1 MTALPKLQMPNWV
14 PSGEQTVEP
23 SGEQVVP
30 FPGAGAA
37 EAEGAAE
44 TEAEAEAEAMG
55 VGPREADGVTV
66 GAAEDAE
73 GAKTPPVGEGR
84 AAVTVPTMLRVEGTT
99 YADEDVAGAWEEADK
114 TGAAGA

>member
-1 MTALPKLQMPNWV
+1 MPNCA

-30 FPGAGAA
+30 FPGAGAGA
-37 EAEGAAE
+37 ADAEG
-44 TEAEAEAEAMG
+44 MG
-55 VGPREADGVTV
+55 VGRRGADGVMV

-84 AAVTVPTMLRVEGTT
+84 DAVTVPTMRRVEGMM
-99 YADEDVAGAWEEADK
+99 YADEEVAGAWEDAGGADE
-114 TGAAGA
+114 TGAAGAWEDAGAAGS